1 MHAALLN
8 TMQGL
13 AEVLV
18 SASQWLISALLA
30 DMAWF
35 PCDHAGVA
43 IASSA
48 TMHHPASRTFVA
60 AWHIVTCMCLKLC
73 GSGQWQRLGTAIA
86 KMHASHS
93 QLLRKDGSMSAG
105 ALDVGIGSLAHRGLH
120 HSSVRVSVRTL
131 RQNYITPHCIKCRF
145 SRSQA
150 PFVSLHRFA
159 PFGFT
164 QQALCKIAYAGAVA
178 SHRRSPVAS
187 RPTRRRLSP

>member
-1 MHAALLN
+1 M
-8 TMQGL
+8 
-13 AEVLV
+13 VC
-18 SASQWLISALLA
+18 ASQVLASALWRRYGFGSLTHRG
-30 DMAWF
+30 WH
-35 PCDHAGVA
+35 PCNRPRSRVLYTANTTALRAKGRAVNTTA
-43 IASSA
+43 FISRYFCNAS
-48 TMHHPASRTFVA
+48 
-60 AWHIVTCMCLKLC
+60 
-73 GSGQWQRLGTAIA
+73 QWQRLGTAIA

-164 QQALCKIAYAGAVA
+164 QQALCKVAFAGAVA
-178 SHRRSPVAS
+178 SRLHFPVAS
-187 RPTRRRLSP
+187 RPTCSPLAP